1 MSKEKREKKMVR
13 WINLKRKRGKAVL
26 AILMMSLF
34 LISINFL
41 TTSNQYAEYYTITN
55 TLLYHQTAKNLDSS
69 LLIDYKI
76 GINTELAKDPFNSM
90 SGCLTLEFEISSF
103 NYEEGLYY
111 FEGCHYL
118 SSEGLPV
125 LPYIHERFILPHNSV
140 IENLQVDY
148 GEQQYLFPKYIER
161 FTETGTPSGDGE
173 GEEPKIDNS
182 PEFFPSEPV
191 MLSDSPSVTR
201 SGVDLWHITIY
212 PFRAFQNETVLLHK
226 ELTIRIHFK
235 PDNSFA
241 QSKFLEFTAPDF
253 ATNALSKF
261 SQKISELQLEP
272 GVRTE
277 AKGMPSYIVI
287 GDYATHS
294 MAVAYCFYRT
304 PEGQRHYG
312 LICLKPNET
321 DLIPE
326 FSIRL
331 QEIGFNE
338 PQIINST
345 AELMALIELTWNHAP
360 YLVIADENLS
370 TSATPLAAFL
380 NYPLIVHP
388 TVSDYDI
395 DRLISQ
401 LGASGII
408 LCGNVTNIDLGNLNI
423 IDLANEEEVNQFLYT
438 LQYQT
443 GFIEKEFDAYR
454 NQFLATV
461 LNGQDY
467 TLFTNKDT
475 QIKQGIP
482 YLVCYDN
489 SNTREFVIAATTLAT
504 WRGAQI
510 EDVGYNT
517 SIQIRNLLEIRDPL
531 YVAFYGDG
539 DDGEVGCYFV
549 SDPTGLESIPI
560 ATDFYYAER
569 DECQPGGSWQ
579 TFSIDSY
586 VGRPISTSDAYAQ
599 LYVDLIANYENGSL
613 PNYNFTKR
621 CALFSYGFGPADAT
635 DSVHKKLVAAGANY
649 HPVYE
654 RGSGY
659 FTEGTIIWELET
671 NGIQIVYFN
680 THGNYN
686 GISTGDGGTLNDY
699 DLQGHNFSNTPPFIY
714 VDSCLT
720 ARFAGSGVYEEGS
733 CIATQFMQYGILG
746 YLGSTMNAYVGE
758 FDRFD
763 KCFFEYFLNN
773 ESIEIGRITGLALE
787 DFYSVAAHYGLDAYE
802 EKTILEVMLVGDPK
816 LQIQFYGVPPP
827 SPLSSLLPLIIQT
840 QIQTQIQSQTVG
852 RSTWILILGAVSVA
866 GIVIVAVKGS
876 GSYAEPIDWYT
887 SDSSF

>member
-1 MSKEKREKKMVR
+1 MIK

-34 LISINFL
+34 LININFL
-41 TTSNQYAEYYTITN
+41 TTSNQYSKYYTITN

-69 LLIDYKI
+69 LLKDYKI
-76 GINTELAKDPFNSM
+76 GINTELAKDHVNSM

-103 NYEEGLYY
+103 NYEEGIYY
-111 FEGCHYL
+111 FEGCDYL
-118 SSEGLPV
+118 RSEGLPV

-148 GEQQYLFPKYIER
+148 GQQQYLFPKYIER
-161 FTETGTPSGDGE
+161 FTETGTQSWDGE
-173 GEEPKIDNS
+173 SGEQKIDNS
-182 PEFFPSEPV
+182 PEVFPSEPV

-241 QSKFLEFTAPDF
+241 QSRLLEFTAPDF

-261 SQKISELQLEP
+261 SREISELQLEQ

-277 AKGMPSYIVI
+277 VKGMPSYIVI
-287 GDYATHS
+287 GDYAIHS
-294 MAVAYCFYRT
+294 MAVASCFYWT

-338 PQIINST
+338 PQIIDST
-345 AELMALIELTWNHAP
+345 AELIALIEFSWNHAP
-360 YLVIADENLS
+360 YLVIADESLS

-388 TVSDYDI
+388 TVSNYDI

-401 LGASGII
+401 LGVSGII

-423 IDLANEEEVNQFLYT
+423 IDLADGEEVNQFLYT
-438 LQYQT
+438 FQYQT
-443 GFIEKEFDAYR
+443 GFIEKEFYAYR

-467 TLFTNKDT
+467 TLFTNEDT
-475 QIKQGIP
+475 QTRQGID

-489 SNTREFVIAATTLAT
+489 SNSREFVTAATTLAAY
-504 WRGAQI
+504 RGAQI
-510 EDVGYNT
+510 EDIGYNT
-517 SIQIRNLLEIRDPL
+517 SIQIRNLLDDRDPL

-539 DDGEVGCYFV
+539 DTDEAECYFV
-549 SDPTGLESIPI
+549 SDPTGDYDDPTQI

-569 DECQPGGSWQ
+569 DECQPEGAWH

-621 CALFSYGFGPADAT
+621 CALFSYGFGWEDAT
-635 DSVHKKLVAAGANY
+635 GSVHNKLVAAGANY
-649 HPVYE
+649 HPIYE

-659 FTEGTIIWELET
+659 FTESTIIWELES
-671 NGIQIVYFN
+671 NGIQIAYFN

-699 DLQGHNFSNTPPFIY
+699 DLQGHNFGNTPPFIY
-714 VDSCLT
+714 VDACLT
-720 ARFAGSGVYEEGS
+720 ARFAGSGYEEGS
-733 CIATQFMQYGILG
+733 CIATQFMKYGILG

-763 KCFFEYFLNN
+763 KCFFEYFKNN
-773 ESIEIGRITGLALE
+773 ESIEIGRIAGLALE
-787 DFYSVAAHYGLDAYE
+787 DFYSGAAGNGLDDYE

-816 LQIQFYGVPPP
+816 LKLQFYGVPAP
-827 SPLSSLLPLIIQT
+827 SPLLSLLPLIVQS
-840 QIQTQIQSQTVG
+840 QIQSQSVG
-852 RSTWILILGAVSVA
+852 GLWLQILGVVGII
-866 GIVIVAVKGS
+866 GIVIIAIRGT
-876 GSYAEPIDWYT
+876 GSYAEPTDWYDYGRST
-887 SDSSF
+887 YF